1 MKVAVIG
8 AEALGLL
15 FAGWLARAGQEVAL
29 IDGDEYV
36 VASIEEE
43 GVLLVDL
50 EGVARPVPVQAT
62 TDAATIGVVDLAL
75 VFVRY
80 YETAAAIEAARPLF
94 GLGTTVLTLQTG
106 WGDAERIAEL
116 VGRERVLVGL
126 TEHVAW
132 SLGYGRVSHQRPG
145 PTLIEELDGQVT
157 ERVDRVVGLFKAAG
171 IDTTATGEVRRAIW
185 SRLALEACAL
195 PVMTLLDY
203 PPGHLLEHDGTLKL
217 MRGLLGET
225 VAVAKAQGLALD
237 EEERWAAL
245 LGALERGE
253 WAYNPMRDDLD
264 TRQRSDIDVLNGA
277 VVTAG
282 RRVGTPTPYNEAML
296 WLIRAQ
302 ERRDDGVQ

>member
-1 MKVAVIG
+1 VIG

-15 FAGWLARAGQEVAL
+15 FAGWLARAGQDVAL

-36 VASIEEE
+36 VASIEKE
-43 GVLLVDL
+43 GVLLIDL
-50 EGVARPVPVQAT
+50 EGVARPVPVRAT
-62 TDAATIGVVDLAL
+62 TDAATVGAVDLAL

-80 YETAAAIEAARPLF
+80 YETAAAIEEARPLL
-94 GLGTTVLTLQTG
+94 GVGTTVLTLQPG
-106 WGDAERIAEL
+106 WGDAEQIAEL
-116 VGRERVLVGL
+116 VGRERVLAG
-126 TEHVAW
+126 TTQHVAW

-145 PTLIEELDGQVT
+145 TTLIGELDGRLT
-157 ERVDRVVGLFKAAG
+157 GRLDRVVGLFKLAG
-171 IDTTATGEVRRAIW
+171 IDTAATAEVRRAIW

-195 PVMTLLDY
+195 PVMTLLKY

-225 VAVAKAQGLALD
+225 VAAARAQGLALD
-237 EEERWAAL
+237 EEERRAAL

-253 WAYNPMRDDLD
+253 WAWNPMRHDLD
-264 TRQRSDIDVLNGA
+264 TRQRTDVDVLNGA
-277 VVTAG
+277 VVAAG
-282 RRVGTPTPYNEAML
+282 RRAGLPTPYHEAML

>member
-1 MKVAVIG
+1 MKVAVVG

-15 FAGWLARAGQEVAL
+15 FAGWLARAGREVAL

-50 EGVARPVPVQAT
+50 EGVARPVPVRAT
-62 TDAATIGVVDLAL
+62 TDSTRVGVVDLAL

-80 YETAAAIEAARPLF
+80 YETAAAIEAAQPL
-94 GLGTTVLTLQTG
+94 LNVGTTVLTLQTG
-106 WGDAERIAEL
+106 SGDAEQIAEL
-116 VGRERVLVGL
+116 VGRERVLVGM
-126 TEHVAW
+126 TQHVAW

-145 PTLIEELDGQVT
+145 PTLIGELDGQVT

-171 IDTTATGEVRRAIW
+171 IDTTATGEIRRAIW

-195 PVMTLLDY
+195 PVMTLLNY
-203 PPGHLLEHDGTLKL
+203 PPEYLLEHDGTLKL
-217 MRGLLGET
+217 MRGLLRET
-225 VAVAKAQGLALD
+225 ITMAKMQGLALD

-245 LGALERGE
+245 LGMLERGE
-253 WAYNPMRDDLD
+253 WAFNPMRDDLD

-277 VVTAG
+277 VVAAG
-282 RRVGTPTPYNEAML
+282 RRAGIPTPYHEAML